1 MPLFLFLNIDTRKL
15 GMTNVANTVFLWV
28 SAALRERC
36 LIYFETFTDTGEH
49 LSQVYHR
56 FGAWE
61 LGP

>member
-1 MPLFLFLNIDTRKL
+1 
-15 GMTNVANTVFLWV
+15 MTNVANTVFLWV